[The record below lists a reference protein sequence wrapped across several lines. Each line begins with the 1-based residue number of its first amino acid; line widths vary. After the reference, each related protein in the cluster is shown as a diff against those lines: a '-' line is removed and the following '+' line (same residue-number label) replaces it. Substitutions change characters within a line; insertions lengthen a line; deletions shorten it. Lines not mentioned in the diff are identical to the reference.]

1 MDTRDI
7 AEYIRSLLASESL
20 GGFVAHH
27 RLIPG
32 RDAQTAATQRPWPA
46 ILTELLAARGI
57 EALYSHQAAA
67 CDRIRAGRHVAVATP
82 TASGKSLIYLLP
94 VLEQFLRDPESR
106 AVFLFPLK
114 ALAQDQLRVIEE
126 LLSPLPPSARP
137 RAAIFDGDTS
147 SHFRR
152 KLRDNPPNILL
163 TNPEM
168 LHLALLP
175 HHENWSAFFAGLTHV
190 VVDEMH
196 TYRGVM
202 GSHMAHVFRRL
213 TRVCDRYGAHPS
225 FVFCSATIGNPGQLA
240 RDLTGLE
247 VAAITESGAPTGP
260 RHFVFLNP
268 PGSPSTAAVS
278 LLRAALHRELRTIV
292 YTQSRKMTELIA
304 MWLTEKAGRD
314 GVNASRVSAY
324 RSGFLPEERREIEA
338 RMTSG
343 ELLAVVSTSALELG
357 IDIGGLDL
365 CVLAG
370 YPGSVM
376 STWQRGGRVGRSLR
390 ESAVALIA
398 GEDALDQYFM
408 RNPSDFFDRPP
419 ESAVINPANPAIAA
433 RHLECA
439 AAEMPLRAGEPYL
452 DAPEFRAGRDG
463 LVERGLLL
471 ADEDATTWYAARKR
485 PHRDVNLRGTG
496 GRFRIESGG
505 QTLGEIDEHRA
516 FRETHQGAV
525 YLHRG
530 RTFEIAAMD
539 LATRTVTALP
549 RQADYYTKARGHK
562 STEILEVRGQAAA
575 YGARVYQ
582 GRLRVTEWI
591 TGYERRRVRG
601 GTLLGI
607 VPLDLPPL
615 TFETDG
621 FWYAIPRAV
630 QEEMDTRLFHFMGGI
645 HAMEHALIGILP
657 LLVLTDRNDLGGI
670 STLLHEQVGRAAVFV
685 YDGIPGGMGLT
696 KMAFAR
702 ATEAL
707 SRTLAAVAS
716 CECDTGCPS
725 CVHSPKC
732 GSGNRPIDKAAATYL
747 LTLLTSRDPEPDPIP
762 GPIPE
767 PVPAAPKA
775 PGGAAPYGT
784 APGGAAP
791 GRAEE
796 PAMAR
801 STPPADPIRI
811 SLGSTTG
818 LGTGPATGPTAPPP
832 GEAAPASGNTGSTG
846 SNAITGT
853 GTTAASGQT
862 AVRPAAPRR
871 FGVLDV
877 ETRRSAEEVG
887 GWGNA
892 RRMGV
897 SVAVLYDSALDEFV
911 GYRQEQLPELAKA
924 LGVLD
929 LVVGFN
935 IKRFDYQVLGGVCDF
950 DFRGLPTLD
959 ILEKV
964 HERLGYRLSL
974 DGLASATLS
983 AKKSASGLA
992 ALAWWKEGRL
1002 DLIEEYCRKDVA
1014 LTRDLYLFGREQG
1027 YLLFTNKA
1035 AKTVRLPVA
1044 W

>member
-1 MDTRDI
+1 MFPNLENRTPRPSRTCPPGPFGQDSRPHMETRDI
-7 AEYIRSLLASESL
+7 AEYVRALCASEAL
-20 GGFVAHH
+20 GSFVAHH

-32 RDAQTAATQRPWPA
+32 APARTAATLRPWPA
-46 ILTELLAARGI
+46 ALTELLAARGI
-57 EALYSHQAAA
+57 GELYSHQAKA
-67 CDRIRAGRHVAVATP
+67 CDLIRSGRHVAVATP
-82 TASGKSLIYLLP
+82 TASGKSLVYLLP

-114 ALAQDQLRVIEE
+114 ALAQDQLRVIHEF
-126 LLSPLPPSARP
+126 LAPLPASARP
-137 RAAIFDGDTS
+137 TAAIFDGDTS
-147 SHFRR
+147 AHFRR
-152 KLRDNPPNILL
+152 KIRENPPNILL

-175 HHENWSAFFAGLTHV
+175 HHENWSVFFAGLTHV

-213 TRVCDRYGAHPS
+213 ARVCGRYGARPV
-225 FVFCSATIGNPGQLA
+225 FVFCSATIGNPGELA
-240 RDLTGLE
+240 RDLTGLD
-247 VAAITESGAPTGP
+247 VPAITESGAPTGT
-260 RHFVFLNP
+260 RHFIFLNP
-268 PGSPSTAAVS
+268 PGSASTAAVH

-304 MWLTEKAGRD
+304 MWLSEKAGKD

-343 ELLAVVSTSALELG
+343 ELLAVISTSALELG

-376 STWQRGGRVGRSLR
+376 STWQRGGRVGRSGR
-390 ESAVALIA
+390 ESAVALLA

-408 RNPSDFFDRPP
+408 RNPADFFDRPP

-439 AAEMPLRAGEPYL
+439 ASELPLRSGEPYL
-452 DAPEFRAGRDG
+452 ADPDMAAQRDR
-463 LVERGLLL
+463 LVQKGLLL
-471 ADEDATTWYAARKR
+471 ADEHGTTWYAARKR
-485 PHRDVNLRGTG
+485 PHRDVNLRGAG
-496 GRFRIESGG
+496 GRFRIEAAG

-516 FRETHQGAV
+516 YRETHPGAV

-530 RTFEIAAMD
+530 RTFEIENLD
-539 LATRTVTALP
+539 IPGRTVTA
-549 RQADYYTKARGHK
+549 QARNVDYYTKARGNK
-562 STEILEVRGQAAA
+562 STEILEITGQAAA
-575 YGARVYQ
+575 HGARVFR
-582 GRLRVTEWI
+582 GRLRVTECI

-621 FWYAIPRAV
+621 FWFAIPRDV
-630 QEEMDTRLFHFMGGI
+630 QEEMDRRLFHFMGAI

-670 STLLHEQVGRAAVFV
+670 STPLHEQVGRAAVFV

-696 KMAFAR
+696 RMAFAR
-702 ATEAL
+702 ADEAL
-707 SRTLAAVAS
+707 SRTLAVIAS
-716 CECDTGCPS
+716 CPCETGCPS

-732 GSGNRPIDKAAATYL
+732 GSGNRPIDKAAARYL
-747 LTLLTSRDPEPDPIP
+747 LELLTSRDPEP
-762 GPIPE
+762 G
-767 PVPAAPKA
+767 PVPAAPKQA
-775 PGGAAPYGT
+775 AAPSVT
-784 APGGAAP
+784 QS
-791 GRAEE
+791 E
-796 PAMAR
+796 PLMAR
-801 STPPADPIRI
+801 DDVPH
-811 SLGSTTG
+811 
-818 LGTGPATGPTAPPP
+818 
-832 GEAAPASGNTGSTG
+832 PASVR
-846 SNAITGT
+846 IRV
-853 GTTAASGQT
+853 GQ
-862 AVRPAAPRR
+862 PAAPTPSVPSAPAAAASPTVSGQDAATPRR
-871 FGVLDV
+871 YGVLDV

-897 SVAVLYDSALDEFV
+897 SVAVLYDSGLDDFLS
-911 GYRQEQLPELAKA
+911 YRQEELPEMAKA
-924 LGVLD
+924 LSVLD

-950 DFRGLPTLD
+950 PFRGLPTLD
-959 ILEKV
+959 LLEKV

-974 DGLASATLS
+974 DGLASATLA
-983 AKKSASGLA
+983 AKKTASGLQ

-1014 LTRDLYLFGREQG
+1014 LTRDLYLFGREHRF
-1027 YLLFTNKA
+1027 LLFTNKA
-1035 AKTVRLPVA
+1035 AKTVRLPIS

>member
-1 MDTRDI
+1 METRDI
-7 AEYIRSLLASESL
+7 AEYVQALKASEAL

-32 RDAQTAATQRPWPA
+32 RQARTAATVRPWPG
-46 ILTELLAARGI
+46 IVTELLAARGI
-57 EALYSHQAAA
+57 SALYSHQATA
-67 CDRIRAGRHVAVATP
+67 CDLIRAGRHVAVATP
-82 TASGKSLIYLLP
+82 TASGKSLVYLLP

-126 LLSPLPPSARP
+126 LLAPLPPSARP

-213 TRVCDRYGAHPS
+213 DRVCGRYGARPS
-225 FVFCSATIGNPGQLA
+225 FVFCSATIGNPGELA
-240 RDLTGLE
+240 RDLTGLD
-247 VAAITESGAPTGP
+247 VTAVTDSGAPSGP

-268 PGSPSTAAVS
+268 PGSASTAAVH
-278 LLRAALHRELRTIV
+278 LLRAALARELRTIV

-304 MWLTEKAGRD
+304 MWLSEKAGKD

-376 STWQRGGRVGRSLR
+376 STWQRGGRVGRSRR

-408 RNPSDFFDRPP
+408 RHPGDFFDRPP

-452 DAPEFRAGRDG
+452 ADPGFAAERDR
-463 LVERGLLL
+463 LVGKGLLL
-471 ADEDATTWYAARKR
+471 ADEDGTKWYAARKR
-485 PHRDVNLRGTG
+485 PHRDVNLRGAG
-496 GRFRIESGG
+496 GRFRIEAEG

-516 FRETHQGAV
+516 FRETHQGAI

-530 RTFEIAAMD
+530 RTYEVTDMD
-539 LATRTVTALP
+539 LATRKVTAAP
-549 RQADYYTKARGHK
+549 CRADYYTKARGHK
-562 STEILEVRGQAAA
+562 STEILEVSGQTVA
-575 YGARVYQ
+575 YGARVYH
-582 GRLRVTEWI
+582 GRLKVTEWI

-621 FWYAIPRAV
+621 FWFAIPREV
-630 QEEMDTRLFHFMGGI
+630 QEEMDRRLFHFMGGI

-670 STLLHEQVGRAAVFV
+670 STPVHEQVGRAAVFV

-702 ATEAL
+702 AAEAL
-707 SRTLAAVAS
+707 SRTLAVVAS
-716 CECDTGCPS
+716 CECETGCPS

-732 GSGNRPIDKAAATYL
+732 GSGNRPIDKTAAKYL
-747 LTLLTSRDPEPDPIP
+747 LELLTSREPE
-762 GPIPE
+762 PE
-767 PVPAAPKA
+767 PVPAAPPASREMAATPHSA
-775 PGGAAPYGT
+775 PKEPHMAAHD
-784 APGGAAP
+784 APRPAP
-791 GRAEE
+791 VPFHAGE
-796 PAMAR
+796 PAP
-801 STPPADPIRI
+801 TPSPD
-811 SLGSTTG
+811 
-818 LGTGPATGPTAPPP
+818 APQ
-832 GEAAPASGNTGSTG
+832 APA
-846 SNAITGT
+846 
-853 GTTAASGQT
+853 
-862 AVRPAAPRR
+862 AAPRR
-871 FGVLDV
+871 YGVLDV

-897 SVAVLYDSALDEFV
+897 SVAVLYDSGLDDFI
-911 GYRQEQLPELAKA
+911 GYRQEELPELAKA
-924 LGVLD
+924 LAALD

-959 ILEKV
+959 LLEKV

-974 DGLASATLS
+974 DGLAAATLS
-983 AKKSASGLA
+983 AKKSASGLQ

-1002 DLIEEYCRKDVA
+1002 DLIEEYCRRDVA

>member
-1 MDTRDI
+1 METRDI
-7 AEYIRSLLASESL
+7 AEYVQALMASEAL

-32 RDAQTAATQRPWPA
+32 RPARTADVVRPWPA
-46 ILTELLAARGI
+46 VVGELLAARGI
-57 EALYSHQAAA
+57 DALYSHQAAA
-67 CDRIRAGRHVAVATP
+67 CDLIRAGKHVAVATP

-126 LLSPLPPSARP
+126 LLAPLPPSARP

-175 HHENWSAFFAGLTHV
+175 HHENWAVFFAGLTHV
-190 VVDEMH
+190 VADEMH

-213 TRVCDRYGAHPS
+213 DRVCGRYGARPC
-225 FVFCSATIGNPGQLA
+225 FVFCSATIGNPGELA
-240 RDLTGLE
+240 RDLTGLD
-247 VAAITESGAPTGP
+247 VTALTDSGAPSGP
-260 RHFVFLNP
+260 RHFIFLNP
-268 PGSPSTAAVS
+268 PGSASTAAVH
-278 LLRAALHRELRTIV
+278 LLRAALARELRTIV

-304 MWLTEKAGRD
+304 MWLSEKAGKD

-376 STWQRGGRVGRSLR
+376 STWQRGGRVGRAMR

-408 RNPSDFFDRPP
+408 RNPGDFFERPP
-419 ESAVINPANPAIAA
+419 ESAVINPANPAIAS

-452 DAPEFRAGRDG
+452 ADAGLREARDR
-463 LVERGLLL
+463 LAEKGLLL
-471 ADEDATTWYAARKR
+471 ADEDGTRWYAARKR
-485 PHRDVNLRGTG
+485 PHRDVNLRGAG
-496 GRFRIESGG
+496 GRFRIEAEG

-516 FRETHQGAV
+516 YRETHPGAV

-530 RTFEIAAMD
+530 RTFEITAMD
-539 LATRTVTALP
+539 IVGRKVTAAP
-549 RQADYYTKARGHK
+549 CRADYYTKARGSK
-562 STEILEVRGQAAA
+562 STEILTVAAQGVA
-575 YGARVYQ
+575 CGARVYC
-582 GRLRVTEWI
+582 GRLRVTEQI
-591 TGYERRRVRG
+591 TGFERRRVRG

-630 QEEMDTRLFHFMGGI
+630 QEDMDARLFHFMGGI

-670 STLLHEQVGRAAVFV
+670 STPLHEQVGRAAVFV

-696 KMAFAR
+696 KMAFSR
-702 ATEAL
+702 AAEAL
-707 SRTLAAVAS
+707 SRTRAVVAS
-716 CECDTGCPS
+716 CECETGCPS

-732 GSGNRPIDKAAATYL
+732 GSGNRPIDKAAAKYL
-747 LTLLTSRDPEPDPIP
+747 LDLLTSRDPEP
-762 GPIPE
+762 GPIPAAPATGAPQPAPE
-767 PVPAAPKA
+767 TPAMTARQDPPAAPVDPA
-775 PGGAAPYGT
+775 TPAAPAASGPT
-784 APGGAAP
+784 TDPAPAP
-791 GRAEE
+791 GRGDS
-796 PAMAR
+796 PGM
-801 STPPADPIRI
+801 
-811 SLGSTTG
+811 
-818 LGTGPATGPTAPPP
+818 ATGAQEKAAQRPP
-832 GEAAPASGNTGSTG
+832 
-846 SNAITGT
+846 
-853 GTTAASGQT
+853 
-862 AVRPAAPRR
+862 APRR

-897 SVAVLYDSALDEFV
+897 SIAVLYDSGLDDFIS
-911 GYRQEQLPELAKA
+911 YRQEELPELAKA
-924 LGVLD
+924 LSAME

-935 IKRFDYQVLGGVCDF
+935 IKRFDYQVLGGACDF
-950 DFRGLPTLD
+950 NFRGLPTLD
-959 ILEKV
+959 LLEKV

-974 DGLASATLS
+974 DGLAAATLS

-992 ALAWWKEGRL
+992 ALAWWKEGRM

-1035 AKTVRLPVA
+1035 ARTVRLPVS

>member
-7 AEYIRSLLASESL
+7 AEYIRALLASESL

-32 RDAQTAATQRPWPA
+32 REAQTAATLRPWPA
-46 ILTELLAARGI
+46 ILTELLAAKGI
-57 EALYSHQAAA
+57 DALYSHQATA
-67 CDRIRAGRHVAVATP
+67 CDLIRAGRHVAVATP

-126 LLSPLPPSARP
+126 LLAPLPPSARP

-213 TRVCDRYGAHPS
+213 ARVCGRYGAHPA
-225 FVFCSATIGNPGQLA
+225 FVFCSATIGNPGELA
-240 RDLTGLE
+240 RDLTDLD
-247 VAAITESGAPTGP
+247 VTAITDSGAPTGP
-260 RHFVFLNP
+260 RHFVFVNP
-268 PGSPSTAAVS
+268 PGSPATAAVN
-278 LLRAALHRELRTIV
+278 LLRAALARELRTIV

-304 MWLTEKAGRD
+304 MWLSEKSGKD

-376 STWQRGGRVGRSLR
+376 STWQRGGRVGRSRR

-408 RNPSDFFDRPP
+408 RNPADFFERPP

-452 DAPEFRAGRDG
+452 ADPEFRAQRDR
-463 LVERGLLL
+463 LVDAGLLL
-471 ADEDATTWYAARKR
+471 TDEDGSRWYAARKR

-496 GRFRIESGG
+496 GRFRIEAEG

-516 FRETHQGAV
+516 FRETHQGAI

-530 RTFEIAAMD
+530 RTFEIADMD
-539 LATRTVTALP
+539 LATRKVTAVSC
-549 RQADYYTKARGHK
+549 RADYYTKARGHK
-562 STEILEVRGQAAA
+562 STEILAVSGQAAA
-575 YGARVYQ
+575 YGARVYC

-670 STLLHEQVGRAAVFV
+670 STPLHEQVGRAAVFV

-707 SRTLAAVAS
+707 SRTLAVIAS
-716 CECDTGCPS
+716 CECETGCPS

-732 GSGNRPIDKAAATYL
+732 GSGNRPIDKAAAQFL
-747 LTLLTSRDPEPDPIP
+747 LELLTSREPEP
-762 GPIPE
+762 
-767 PVPAAPKA
+767 
-775 PGGAAPYGT
+775 
-784 APGGAAP
+784 
-791 GRAEE
+791 
-796 PAMAR
+796 
-801 STPPADPIRI
+801 
-811 SLGSTTG
+811 
-818 LGTGPATGPTAPPP
+818 APPP
-832 GEAAPASGNTGSTG
+832 VAAPRPGETNPVTGLHKEPDMARDIPPSGPVGVTVGASASPAPTDKTPTGQTLSGQTLSGQTLTG
-846 SNAITGT
+846 QMSGVQATSPGHDQT
-853 GTTAASGQT
+853 ASGQT
-862 AVRPAAPRR
+862 AAAPAPPRR
-871 FGVLDV
+871 YGVLDV

-892 RRMGV
+892 KRMGV
-897 SVAVLYDSALDEFV
+897 SVAVLYDSALDDFIS
-911 GYRQEQLPELAKA
+911 YRQEELPEMAKA
-924 LGVLD
+924 LAVLD

-950 DFRGLPTLD
+950 NFRTLPTLD
-959 ILEKV
+959 LLEKV

-974 DGLASATLS
+974 DGLAAATLS

-992 ALAWWKEGRL
+992 ALAWWKEGRM

-1035 AKTVRLPVA
+1035 ARTVRLPVV

>member
-1 MDTRDI
+1 MDQRDI
-7 AEYIRSLLASESL
+7 AEYVRALCASEAL
-20 GGFVAHH
+20 GPFVAHH
-27 RLIPG
+27 RIIPG
-32 RDAQTAATQRPWPA
+32 RQARTAAAVRPWPGV
-46 ILTELLAARGI
+46 LTELLAARGI
-57 EALYSHQAAA
+57 RDLYSHQATA
-67 CDRIRAGRHVAVATP
+67 CDLIRAGRHVAVATP

-126 LLSPLPPSARP
+126 LLAPLPPSDRP
-137 RAAIFDGDTS
+137 RAAILDGDTS
-147 SHFRR
+147 PHFRR
-152 KLRDNPPNILL
+152 KLRENPPNILL

-175 HHENWSAFFAGLTHV
+175 HHENWSVLFAGLTHV

-213 TRVCDRYGAHPS
+213 SRVCGRYGARPT
-225 FVFCSATIGNPGQLA
+225 FVFCSATIGNPGELA
-240 RDLTGLE
+240 RDLTGLD
-247 VAAITESGAPTGP
+247 VAAVTDSGAPAAG
-260 RHFVFLNP
+260 RHFLFVNP
-268 PGSPSTAAVS
+268 PGSAATAAVH

-304 MWLTEKAGRD
+304 MWLSEKAGKD

-338 RMTSG
+338 RMASG

-376 STWQRGGRVGRSLR
+376 STWQRGGRVGRSGR
-390 ESAVALIA
+390 ESAVALLA

-408 RNPSDFFDRPP
+408 RNPADFFDRPP
-419 ESAVINPANPAIAA
+419 ESAVINPANPAIAV

-439 AAEMPLRAGEPYL
+439 AAELPLRSGEPYL
-452 DAPEFRAGRDG
+452 DDPGIAAQRDR
-463 LVERGLLL
+463 LADTGLLL
-471 ADEDATTWYAARKR
+471 ADEDGERWYAARKR
-485 PHRDVNLRGTG
+485 PHRDVNLRGAG
-496 GRFRIESGG
+496 GRFRIEAAGR
-505 QTLGEIDEHRA
+505 TLGEIDEHRA
-516 FRETHQGAV
+516 WRETHPGAI

-530 RTFEIAAMD
+530 RTFEVERLDIPD
-539 LATRTVTALP
+539 RTVTAAP

-562 STEILEVRGQAAA
+562 STEILEVTEQAAA
-575 YGARVYQ
+575 FGARVFR

-601 GTLLGI
+601 GALLGI

-621 FWYAIPRAV
+621 FWFAIPRGA
-630 QEEMDTRLFHFMGGI
+630 QEEMDARLFHFMGAI

-670 STLLHEQVGRAAVFV
+670 STPLHEQVGRAAVFV

-696 KMAFAR
+696 RLAFDR
-702 ATEAL
+702 AAEAL
-707 SRTLAAVAS
+707 SRTLAAIAS
-716 CECDTGCPS
+716 CPCETGCPS

-732 GSGNRPIDKAAATYL
+732 GSGNRPIDKAAAKYL
-747 LTLLTSRDPEPDPIP
+747 LTLLTSRDPEPAP
-762 GPIPE
+762 PE
-767 PVPAAPKA
+767 ATARSQEPDMNRDAPSSPLASDASRVEIAASPAASSSASFPPGTSGPSPSA
-775 PGGAAPYGT
+775 PGG
-784 APGGAAP
+784 
-791 GRAEE
+791 
-796 PAMAR
+796 
-801 STPPADPIRI
+801 
-811 SLGSTTG
+811 
-818 LGTGPATGPTAPPP
+818 
-832 GEAAPASGNTGSTG
+832 EAA
-846 SNAITGT
+846 
-853 GTTAASGQT
+853 
-862 AVRPAAPRR
+862 RPEPPRR
-871 FGVLDV
+871 YGVLDV

-897 SVAVLYDSALDEFV
+897 SIAVLYDSGLDDFLS
-911 GYRQEQLPELAKA
+911 YRQEDLPELARA
-924 LGVLD
+924 LSVLD

-950 DFRGLPTLD
+950 PFRGLPTLD

-974 DGLASATLS
+974 DGLASATL
-983 AKKSASGLA
+983 AARKSASGLQ

-1002 DLIEEYCRKDVA
+1002 DLIEEYCRRDVA
-1014 LTRDLYLFGREQG
+1014 ITRDLYLFGREHS

>member
-32 RDAQTAATQRPWPA
+32 RDAQTAATLRPWPA

-268 PGSPSTAAVS
+268 PGSPSTAAVH
-278 LLRAALHRELRTIV
+278 LLRAALSRELRTIV

-452 DAPEFRAGRDG
+452 DAPEFRDERDR
-463 LVERGLLL
+463 LVQRGLLL
-471 ADEDATTWYAARKR
+471 ADEDGTRWYAARKR

-530 RTFEIAAMD
+530 KTFEIAAMD

-670 STLLHEQVGRAAVFV
+670 STPLHEQVGRAAVFV

-707 SRTLAAVAS
+707 SRTLAVIAS
-716 CECDTGCPS
+716 CECETGCPS

-732 GSGNRPIDKAAATYL
+732 GSGNRPIDKAAAQFL
-747 LTLLTSRDPEPDPIP
+747 LELLTSRAPEPAPP
-762 GPIPE
+762 
-767 PVPAAPKA
+767 PVAAPQPEKA
-775 PGGAAPYGT
+775 
-784 APGGAAP
+784 
-791 GRAEE
+791 
-796 PAMAR
+796 
-801 STPPADPIRI
+801 I
-811 SLGSTTG
+811 
-818 LGTGPATGPTAPPP
+818 PATGLHKEPDMARDTSKSPPTPRIQVDAPHAPPQADPATAPS
-832 GEAAPASGNTGSTG
+832 GHAAA
-846 SNAITGT
+846 
-853 GTTAASGQT
+853 
-862 AVRPAAPRR
+862 PAAPRR
-871 FGVLDV
+871 YGVLDV

-897 SVAVLYDSALDEFV
+897 SVAVLYDSALDDFIS
-911 GYRQEQLPELAKA
+911 YRQEELPAMAKA
-924 LGVLD
+924 LEVLD

-950 DFRGLPTLD
+950 NFRGLPTLD
-959 ILEKV
+959 LLEKV